1 MKTKNFTFQAVSLAV
16 FAFATAVSAQAQK
29 AYVLPSPTDANA
41 EMTLYIDMN
50 QSEDGIQNNGLS
62 AILDAYPDTT
72 LYLWTWDP
80 AGPAEGN
87 GDWDN
92 SADHQELTK
101 VGEKLYAM
109 TFVPT
114 EYYAVDGPTLFSRGI
129 SCLAKLKNGG
139 AMDGFPFEAK
149 SEDMHVDIIPQLC
162 QARICLFPELRE
174 RDDFLSITY
183 DNSKEVLYEG
193 LQDMGDDECYIYL
206 LGKVDAFT
214 SFPYVPLEEVT
225 NTPELKLTKIDDT
238 RFRTTF
244 IPEDLFASV
253 LPEGMQLSEIWY
265 YIVRPGYSYPP
276 GPPPYEIISLLDCE

>member
-1 MKTKNFTFQAVSLAV
+1 MNTAKHIFIGAS
-16 FAFATAVSAQAQK
+16 AFALSALVSTTAVAQK

-41 EMTLYIDMN
+41 EITLYIDMN

-62 AILDAYPDTT
+62 AILDAHPDTT
-72 LYLWTWDP
+72 VYLWTWDP
-80 AGPAEGN
+80 AGPAAGN

-101 VGEKLYAM
+101 VGSKLYAM

-114 EYYAVDGPTLFSRGI
+114 EYYGVDGPTLFSRGI

-149 SEDMHVDIIPQLC
+149 SEDMHVDIVPQLC
-162 QARICLFPELRE
+162 ASRICLFPELRQ
-174 RDDFLSITY
+174 RDDYLSITY
-183 DNSKEVLYEG
+183 DNSKEVQFEG

-214 SFPYVPLEEVT
+214 SFEYAPLDQVT
-225 NTPELKLTKIDDT
+225 STPELKLERVDDAK
-238 RFRTTF
+238 FRTTL

-253 LPEGMQLSEIWY
+253 LDEGMQLSEIWF